1 MSVVAGTRP
10 GPALTPDASESEP
23 GLREH
28 RLIITI
34 DGPAGTGKSTVARRL
49 ARRLGLE
56 FLDTGAMYRAAAAIA
71 IDGKVSLSNESEVV
85 RLTREAD
92 LHFDWTTDPPTLR
105 AHGRSIMHRL
115 RDADVSAAV
124 SPVSGLPGLR
134 RLLVE
139 TQRRIGEAHPRL
151 VSEGRDQGSVVFHDA
166 EVKIYL
172 HASARVRAERRA
184 EQLRS
189 IGRAADID
197 KIERELVE
205 RDLRDSTRAVGPLV
219 RPGEAVDVDSTRM
232 SEDEVV
238 NHLVAVVRSRVPGE
252 VLSGNAGS

>member
-1 MSVVAGTRP
+1 MNAGP
-10 GPALTPDASESEP
+10 GTLAGHIHAPSHPATESERP
-23 GLREH
+23 VH

-56 FLDTGAMYRAAAAIA
+56 FLDTGAMYRAAAAIS
-71 IDGKVSLSNESEVV
+71 IDAEINLSNESEVV

-105 AHGRSIMHRL
+105 ARGASIMHRL
-115 RDADVSAAV
+115 RDADVSASV
-124 SPVSGLPGLR
+124 SPISGLPGLR
-134 RLLVE
+134 RIMVE

-166 EVKIYL
+166 DVKFYL
-172 HASARVRAERRA
+172 YASPRIRAERRA
-184 EQLRS
+184 EQLRAV
-189 IGRAADID
+189 GRGADVER
-197 KIERELVE
+197 IERELAD
-205 RDLRDSTRAVGPLV
+205 RDERDSTRPVAPLLCPQDAVQ
-219 RPGEAVDVDSTRM
+219 VDSSSM

-238 NHLVAVVRSRVPGE
+238 EHLASIVRRSVSAETLAGNHAP
-252 VLSGNAGS
+252 